1 MYTEQITQ
9 RLGICASVNNQ
20 TINSSGT
27 ATVTTGAIDMSKFH
41 RAFFLVEIGT
51 VVAGGTVTLNLIESA
66 SSNLSSSQNPQS
78 VGLSTVQL
86 TGLSTSGKQYTFEIR
101 ADQLDTG
108 YRYVGL
114 QATETSAGGHN
125 VNVTIV
131 GFGDEALQKPGKA
144 QNDTS
149 VATQN
154 VAA

>member
-9 RLGICASVNNQ
+9 RLGICAPVSNQ
-20 TINSSGT
+20 TINSGGT
-27 ATVTTGAIDMSKFH
+27 ATVTTGAIDLSKFH

-51 VVAGGTVTLNLIESA
+51 VTAGGTVTLNLIESA
-66 SSNLSSSQNPQS
+66 SNTLSSSQNPQG

-86 TGLSTSGKQYTFEIR
+86 TGLSTSSKQYSFEIR
-101 ADQLDTG
+101 ADQLDAG

-114 QATETSAGGHN
+114 QATETSVGGHN
-125 VNVTIV
+125 VNITIV